1 MLALLG
7 EASRKLLETGQRL
20 AFWPAE
26 SETPPCGKVDGADAT
41 EAALPAAATGA
52 ANLSAGRAGRFTA
65 CGIHMCQ
72 P

>member
-26 SETPPCGKVDGADAT
+26 K
-41 EAALPAAATGA
+41 
-52 ANLSAGRAGRFTA
+52 
-65 CGIHMCQ
+65 
-72 P
+72 